1 MQLKFAARALVLIA
15 TSAAVAACQQ
25 FSPDSNT
32 RTLSFNHSVAE
43 STNQLLLLNII
54 RDAQRTP
61 TYFTRLGSNSAQSTF
76 SPSLGLAFPFGVLSG
91 GSAAIAAQGTTQNV
105 LELGN
110 LDDKKYQDGAMRR
123 VDLETVQSFWNE
135 GLQPDALGLL
145 LIGSIQI
152 PAGELP
158 LFTRAVGRIC
168 GDAMRPVTN
177 KYCGSAG
184 AGDACFKDIPLI
196 KRNGRDYAL
205 YINDPAW
212 EFGVAHDHGPAQC
225 FQVVLRD
232 LLALGLH
239 PTTRKSTEE
248 LDGDVPGTV
257 LKDGRFRAD
266 MIKGGFE
273 VGLNDTKS
281 ATHVTKI
288 SPETVFALDPGA
300 TFDIRSGEDY
310 RKVLGCKHGQLPDT
324 DRRTGKHLTLAK
336 RNAVAEADSEPDDEC
351 NATLF
356 AGDATKDHE
365 NGTVFSTSDIKI
377 ELSVRSFES
386 VVYYLGEVVRAET
399 ANSDM
404 SGVNR
409 PYYPTIVGRAPWG
422 EAAGPDEPLFV
433 VRKGPTEGRA
443 ALGVTDDRG
452 DHYWIPDFC
461 SPIAAKFDEARARA
475 EPGCGIEYPNH
486 ESMTVLTLVNQLWG
500 LQKEP
505 STPPTPTINVGG

>member
-1 MQLKFAARALVLIA
+1 MHLKFAARALAL
-15 TSAAVAACQQ
+15 SALTAVVAACQQ
-25 FSPDSNT
+25 FSPDNNT

-43 STNQLLLLNII
+43 STNQLLLLNIV
-54 RDAQRTP
+54 RDSQRTP
-61 TYFTRLGSNSAQSTF
+61 TYFSRLGSNSARSTLN
-76 SPSLGLAFPFGVLSG
+76 PSLAFTFPFGTFSTG
-91 GSAAIAAQGTTQNV
+91 QASGSADASAENLLT
-105 LELGN
+105 LEN

-145 LIGSIQI
+145 LIGAIQL
-152 PAGELP
+152 PADELP
-158 LFTRAVGRIC
+158 ILAGAVRTIC
-168 GDAMRPVTN
+168 GDAVKPVTN
-177 KYCGSAG
+177 KYCGSAE
-184 AGDACFKDIPLI
+184 AGGACFTDIPLI

-212 EFGVAHDHGPAQC
+212 EFGVTHNHGPAQC
-225 FQVVLRD
+225 FQVILRD

-248 LDGDVPGTV
+248 LDGAVPAKV
-257 LKDGRFRAD
+257 LTDGRFRAD
-266 MIKGGFE
+266 MIKGGFA

-300 TFDIRSGEDY
+300 TFDIRNDENY
-310 RKVLGCKHGQLPDT
+310 RKVLGCTRRQLSGIDH
-324 DRRTGKHLTLAK
+324 RTRKPLTLAR
-336 RNAVAEADSEPDDEC
+336 RNAIADANSEPEDEC

-356 AGDATKDHE
+356 AGDAAKDHDK
-365 NGTVFSTSDIKI
+365 GTVYSTADIKI

-399 ANSDM
+399 AISD
-404 SGVNR
+404 SNGTNR

-422 EAAGPDEPLFV
+422 EIAGPDEPLFV
-433 VRKGPTEGRA
+433 VRKGSTDGHA
-443 ALGVTDDRG
+443 ALAVSDDRG
-452 DHYWIPDFC
+452 ERYWIPDFC
-461 SPIAAKFDEARARA
+461 SSIDARFDEARART